1 MIYRGLA
8 PQPQWRRTS
17 SRAQHFIVCRASFF
31 FFFLLLLAGMT
42 WFYCGMSIQRT
53 RSARILSQGLQ
64 NQGFKAN

>member
-31 FFFLLLLAGMT
+31 FFFFFIISRHDLVLL
-42 WFYCGMSIQRT
+42 WYVHSEDQVC
-53 RSARILSQGLQ
+53 
-64 NQGFKAN
+64 